1 MNKIIL
7 MCTAAVMLFG
17 SVAQAQN
24 GDWAVARPVYTA
36 QAVRRPVPV
45 QQVALRQVPAQQVQ
59 VVRYQTVDASGLPV
73 EYTVTSS
80 PVYASE
86 QTVQTVQAVQTVPQY
101 TVQQACQPCQC
112 VPACQPQTYVA
123 GLGYEQRV
131 PVAVYRP
138 LLGLGSERPVYIGRG
153 ILGQPKAYVEGQPVR
168 NAIRWIMP

>member
-17 SVAQAQN
+17 SVARAQN
-24 GDWAVARPVYTA
+24 GDWAVARPVYRTQVARQVPA
-36 QAVRRPVPV
+36 QQVPV

-59 VVRYQTVDASGLPV
+59 VVRYQTVDASGVPV

-80 PVYASE
+80 PVYASG
-86 QTVQTVQAVQTVPQY
+86 QTVQALQTVPQY
-101 TVQQACQPCQC
+101 AALQPCQC
-112 VPACQPQTYVA
+112 VPVCQTQTYTA

-153 ILGQPKAYVEGQPVR
+153 VLGQPKAFVEGQPVR